1 MKIEVSDGEIF
12 DKFTILQIK
21 MNEIK
26 DKAKLVNIEKEYE
39 ILHNVTNQIKVNL
52 FESDTNAAELLI
64 KLQNDLQE
72 VNKELW
78 DIEDDIRNEERYNR
92 FGEEFIRLARA
103 VYVTNDK
110 RCDVKKQINILT
122 KSGLVEEKSYEDY
135 Q

>member
-26 DKAKLVNIEKEYE
+26 DKAKLANIEKEYE
-39 ILHNVTNQIKVNL
+39 ILHDVTNQIKVNL
-52 FESDTNAAELLI
+52 FESDGNAAELLI
-64 KLQNDLQE
+64 KLQNNLQE

-78 DIEDDIRNEERYNR
+78 DIEDDIRNEERNKR

>member
-78 DIEDDIRNEERYNR
+78 DIEDDIRNEERNKR

>member
-39 ILHNVTNQIKVNL
+39 ILHHVTNQIKVNL
-52 FESDTNAAELLI
+52 FESDKNNAELLI

-78 DIEDDIRNEERYNR
+78 DIEDDIRNEERNKR

>member
-39 ILHNVTNQIKVNL
+39 TLHHAVNQIKVNL
-52 FESDTNAAELLI
+52 FESDTDDAEFLI
-64 KLQNDLQE
+64 KLQNDLLE
-72 VNKELW
+72 INKKLW
-78 DIEDDIRNEERYNR
+78 DIEDDVRNEERNKR
-92 FGEEFIRLARA
+92 FEEEFIRLARA
-103 VYVTNDK
+103 VYVTNDI
-110 RCDVKKQINILT
+110 RCEIKTQINILT
-122 KSGLVEEKSYEDY
+122 NSGLVEEKSYEDY

>member
-39 ILHNVTNQIKVNL
+39 ILHDVTNQIKVNL

-78 DIEDDIRNEERYNR
+78 DIEDDIRNEERNKR

>member
-64 KLQNDLQE
+64 ILQNDLQE

-78 DIEDDIRNEERYNR
+78 DIEDDIRNEERNKR